1 MVQPLSGVTA
11 PVGTETILLVEDE
24 PEVLAVAKEMLEE
37 CGYTVIQAD
46 SPPAALD
53 VVRKG
58 APKIHLLIT
67 DVIMPM
73 MTGPELAGQV
83 TTLRPGVKVLYL
95 SGRIGHT
102 VVRDGSVIPG
112 AALLHKP
119 FTTDDLARKVREVLD
134 SPAWPA

>member
-1 MVQPLSGVTA
+1 MPQPPSGITA

-37 CGYTVIQAD
+37 CGYQVIKAET
-46 SPPAALD
+46 PPAALELIKQ
-53 VVRKG
+53 RSST
-58 APKIHLLIT
+58 IHLLIT
-67 DVIMPM
+67 DVVMPN

-95 SGRIGHT
+95 SGRIGAT
-102 VVRDGSVIPG
+102 VVRDGGVIPG

-134 SPAWPA
+134 SPSWPA

>member
-1 MVQPLSGVTA
+1 MPQPLNTVSA

-37 CGYTVIQAD
+37 CGYHVIQAD

-53 VVRKG
+53 LVKQQSQ
-58 APKIHLLIT
+58 KIQLLIT
-67 DVIMPM
+67 DVVMPN

-83 TTLRPGVKVLYL
+83 TTIRPGVKVLYL
-95 SGRIGHT
+95 SGRIGNT
-102 VVRDGSVIPG
+102 VVRDGGVIPG

>member
-1 MVQPLSGVTA
+1 MAQPLSGVTA

-37 CGYTVIQAD
+37 CGYTVIKAD
-46 SPPAALD
+46 SPPAALEL
-53 VVRKG
+53 VKQRS
-58 APKIHLLIT
+58 PKIHLLIT
-67 DVIMPM
+67 DVVMPN
-73 MTGPELAGQV
+73 MTGPELAGRI
-83 TTLRPGVKVLYL
+83 TTIQPGVKVLYL
-95 SGRIGHT
+95 SGRIGNT

-134 SPAWPA
+134 SPTWPA

>member
-1 MVQPLSGVTA
+1 MHQPLSAVSA

-24 PEVLAVAKEMLEE
+24 PEVLAVATEMLEE
-37 CGYTVIQAD
+37 CGYQVIKAD
-46 SPPAALD
+46 SPPAALEL
-53 VVRKG
+53 VKQQ

-67 DVIMPM
+67 DVVMPN

-83 TTLRPGVKVLYL
+83 TTIRPGVKVLYL
-95 SGRIGHT
+95 SGRIGTT
-102 VVRDGSVIPG
+102 VVRDGGIIPG

-134 SPAWPA
+134 APSWPA